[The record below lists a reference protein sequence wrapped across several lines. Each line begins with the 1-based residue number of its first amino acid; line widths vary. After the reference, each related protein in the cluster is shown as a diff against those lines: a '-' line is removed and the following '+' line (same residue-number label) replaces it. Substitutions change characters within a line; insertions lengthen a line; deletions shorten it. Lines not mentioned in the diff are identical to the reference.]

1 MWLVQMNEQ
10 EHQALM
16 NPIRIQSGWRT
27 RGTGKG
33 PTQKARQAPEGL
45 TVLLGEQPKC
55 RDGNDL
61 GWRWLSNQSSEQ
73 PGSSDQKTESSPR
86 KAWRLGVERGRE
98 GLPCWLIDE
107 ESACQCRRH
116 WFNLW
121 SRKIPHD
128 VEQLSP
134 RATTLEPRSCNEKP
148 SQWEAHAPQLE

>member
-1 MWLVQMNEQ
+1 MVHWLRLRDSSASGTSLIPGRGTKIQHAEQRGQKTNKQKTTQNQPNNKKQQHNVISAGEGTVPPAQ

-61 GWRWLSNQSSEQ
+61 G
-73 PGSSDQKTESSPR
+73 
-86 KAWRLGVERGRE
+86 
-98 GLPCWLIDE
+98 
-107 ESACQCRRH
+107 
-116 WFNLW
+116 
-121 SRKIPHD
+121 
-128 VEQLSP
+128 
-134 RATTLEPRSCNEKP
+134 
-148 SQWEAHAPQLE
+148 

>member
-33 PTQKARQAPEGL
+33 PTQKARRAPEGL

-61 GWRWLSNQSSEQ
+61 GWGWLSNQSSEQ

-86 KAWRLGVERGRE
+86 KAWRLGVEKGTWGASLLAHWRRIC
-98 GLPCWLIDE
+98 PHT
-107 ESACQCRRH
+107 ACQ
-116 WFNLW
+116 
-121 SRKIPHD
+121 PD
-128 VEQLSP
+128 VLNSSILKAIYSTKEISALFLPLFSS
-134 RATTLEPRSCNEKP
+134 L
-148 SQWEAHAPQLE
+148 

>member
-1 MWLVQMNEQ
+1 MPVVGNTEDRKSLPLGNFQFSGMQLNNKKQQHNVVSAGEGTVPPAQ

-61 GWRWLSNQSSEQ
+61 GWGWLSNQSSEQ

-86 KAWRLGVERGRE
+86 KA
-98 GLPCWLIDE
+98 
-107 ESACQCRRH
+107 
-116 WFNLW
+116 
-121 SRKIPHD
+121 
-128 VEQLSP
+128 
-134 RATTLEPRSCNEKP
+134 
-148 SQWEAHAPQLE
+148 